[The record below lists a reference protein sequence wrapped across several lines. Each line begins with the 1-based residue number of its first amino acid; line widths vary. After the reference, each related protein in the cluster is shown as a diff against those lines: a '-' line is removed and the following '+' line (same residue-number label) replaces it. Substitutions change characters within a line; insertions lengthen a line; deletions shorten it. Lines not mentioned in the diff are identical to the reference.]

1 MPSTLL
7 FVFIYCLWLILVFHA
22 WLWEQGFV
30 VTPLTDWLLS
40 FHFFLFEEIPKPA
53 CLFQAG
59 GKKKRGEKK
68 GMICPENTPPA
79 TLTPRGHGNI
89 HAGEHYQL
97 GVLYYVLHTRL
108 PAAWESDLTRAP
120 KIKQVLPKRNW
131 NGKFWVIQIVSS
143 EATGLCLVPLTEA
156 KHTLHVGVCVL
167 YLRDMIKSWSTC
179 ITNMAF
185 TCLRLQIVVRT

>member
-1 MPSTLL
+1 MRAGICCDPIDWLAPEFPFL
-7 FVFIYCLWLILVFHA
+7 PLWRNPKACVFIPSRRK
-22 WLWEQGFV
+22 E
-30 VTPLTDWLLS
+30 
-40 FHFFLFEEIPKPA
+40 KK
-53 CLFQAG
+53 G
-59 GKKKRGEKK
+59 GKK